1 MVRPTHSEP
10 RPSLP
15 YKLQAALAELHHLV
29 VSDDS
34 PDTVVNDCRSASLQ
48 RLQPGIH
55 IPARLIQAGGVRRYC
70 EGRRLAR
77 HLQAVPY

>member
-15 YKLQAALAELHHLV
+15 YKLQAALAEMHHLV

-34 PDTVVNDCRSASLQ
+34 PDTVVNDGTA
-48 RLQPGIH
+48 PGS
-55 IPARLIQAGGVRRYC
+55 VDS
-70 EGRRLAR
+70 
-77 HLQAVPY
+77 